1 MAQFFIFQIINKIYF
16 LVNSDCG
23 VVAHGLKERGGHLTE
38 AEREKQLKL
47 AEKIALAKLD
57 KTGLLRIIVSEIV
70 AERLNKKLF
79 AQEDYEFQILVEN
92 NHGAACNKDICIKVL
107 SKHGSS
113 YKFPVG
119 ELIEQTVENGRMD
132 VTVYMSRSLPV
143 AKYKTESTDKQIKK
157 NQINK

>member
-1 MAQFFIFQIINKIYF
+1 MPEK
-16 LVNSDCG
+16 LDCG

-79 AQEDYEFQILVEN
+79 AQEDYEF
-92 NHGAACNKDICIKVL
+92 
-107 SKHGSS
+107 
-113 YKFPVG
+113 
-119 ELIEQTVENGRMD
+119 
-132 VTVYMSRSLPV
+132 
-143 AKYKTESTDKQIKK
+143 
-157 NQINK
+157 